1 MTGVYK
7 DERLFTKI
15 DAVEQRGT
23 PVRHVH
29 CVKTRL
35 EQLVFEQDPYPS
47 GERLIGLVERLTK
60 PVLPSPDIVLAGIVG
75 AIGKPK
81 TECRRACQT
90 SDLRTLKEVIGR
102 LPTHL
107 RSGLQTLPSRYSAS
121 WNTFGL
127 IAPICRPRPAACLAR

>member
-1 MTGVYK
+1 MNSMFVPARDDRCLQ

-60 PVLPSPDIVLAGIVG
+60 PV
-75 AIGKPK
+75 
-81 TECRRACQT
+81 CRARI
-90 SDLRTLKEVIGR
+90 S
-102 LPTHL
+102 
-107 RSGLQTLPSRYSAS
+107 S
-121 WNTFGL
+121 WPG
-127 IAPICRPRPAACLAR
+127 

>member
-1 MTGVYK
+1 MEPSKPSRPHQARHDELDVRPRRVMTGVYK

-60 PVLPSPDIVLAGIVG
+60 PVLPSPDIRPGRDSW
-75 AIGKPK
+75 
-81 TECRRACQT
+81 CHRQT
-90 SDLRTLKEVIGR
+90 KD
-102 LPTHL
+102 
-107 RSGLQTLPSRYSAS
+107 
-121 WNTFGL
+121 
-127 IAPICRPRPAACLAR
+127 